1 VTASG
6 GVQPGCMIKIL
17 EAERW
22 LNGTNFHEVAFLQ
35 RKGGRIAAV
44 PPSGG
49 SEGGKTRC
57 IREREDMVAFQGGRP
72 PFKGDSPY
80 LRPQPSWA
88 ESSPTRSKVLPQRRG
103 GWLPRVMQAGPEQ
116 KKPNHR
122 ARCMQPPSG
131 YEHSSTF
138 AQTSG
143 RKGGQPCRRHAT
155 AVVGAPLRLPTRPAW
170 RPRPTRHATGAPVA
184 TCEQLHCHPHHYRAS
199 STAEPV
205 PRLEATQ
212 RTTQQRQPGAMVNAA
227 KNGPTVM
234 AVAGGQEQRS
244 RHQPSLRPIQGQREN
259 PLSRRED
266 GVPVFRSSNGS
277 RTRNGR
283 PANHSPRR
291 INSAAGQAAP
301 LAGEA
306 SNASP
311 SP

>member
-155 AVVGAPLRLPTRPAW
+155 APSGRTSPTSNTPSMEAQAHASCNRRAGRYVRATALPPAPLPRLLDCGTSTATRGDPAHDPAAPAW
-170 RPRPTRHATGAPVA
+170 RDGQCGQKWADSNGGGRRAGAAV
-184 TCEQLHCHPHHYRAS
+184 TS
-199 STAEPV
+199 SAKLTSH
-205 PRLEATQ
+205 
-212 RTTQQRQPGAMVNAA
+212 PGAAR
-227 KNGPTVM
+227 
-234 AVAGGQEQRS
+234 E
-244 RHQPSLRPIQGQREN
+244 PSL
-259 PLSRRED
+259 
-266 GVPVFRSSNGS
+266 
-277 RTRNGR
+277 T
-283 PANHSPRR
+283 A
-291 INSAAGQAAP
+291 
-301 LAGEA
+301 
-306 SNASP
+306 
-311 SP
+311 